1 MKKLYTL
8 FLLLVLAAC
17 THPDY
22 PRLMAVA
29 DSLLYIRPDSALT
42 ILYGIPPDRL
52 HTEEERMRHA
62 LLTVEAECRNG
73 KMQPDDSVIRA
84 LVDYYQTQGNESML
98 ARAYYGLGIVNNS
111 LGRKD
116 VAMTAFLTSE
126 RYARKAEDSKLLGR
140 IYGNIG
146 YLYQT
151 NDMEIEADSLYHLA
165 EQMARLAH
173 DSAMLAEALTRQS
186 MYLMELGKAYYPQAK
201 RLLQEAY
208 PIHKGSESKR
218 QSIAMS
224 LSLLYQLLQQ
234 PDSAIYYA
242 RRAVE
247 LCQRDTSG
255 LYRAQCIL
263 ANTFYQYGPMD
274 SASFYYKQ
282 CLHSSSP
289 MIKYAAFLQLSEIAK
304 KRKNWEQALQLKDSA
319 SKYQQEAKRN
329 IQKDEIV
336 VARKNFEIKQAHTLL
351 QRYQNYLEW
360 CIGLFIV
367 LVTSGIIAF
376 IRLRKKRYVLLYQ
389 EMREDL
395 VSPRLLLPSAIESES
410 IIVDVPAEEIPTE
423 EQDVGSEKTPEE
435 IFEHF
440 SRSIR
445 MTASYRKMERM
456 IQYQHE
462 HPGKNPLESFDEME
476 QKAFLE
482 EVNGLIPGYTERLQ
496 VNYPLLKPKD
506 IFPLCLCLA
515 GMAIPEIACVM
526 NRTRDAIYKKLRA
539 IRKQKMGLP
548 DTEDNIAMIR
558 EACKQV

>member
-1 MKKLYTL
+1 MKKSYIIL
-8 FLLLVLAAC
+8 FLLLLLAAC

-73 KMQPDDSVIRA
+73 KRQSDDSIIRA

-116 VAMTAFLTSE
+116 VAMTVFLTSE

-151 NDMEIEADSLYHLA
+151 NDMEVEADSLYHLA

-186 MYLMELGKAYYPQAK
+186 MYLMELGKTYYPRAK
-201 RLLQEAY
+201 RLLLEAY

-255 LYRAQCIL
+255 LYRAQCFL
-263 ANTFYQYGPMD
+263 GNMFYQYGSID

-282 CLHSSSP
+282 SSRSSSP
-289 MIKYAAFLQLSEIAK
+289 VIKYAAFSQLSEIAK
-304 KRKNWEQALQLKDSA
+304 KEKNWKQALQLKDSA
-319 SKYQQEAKRN
+319 SKYKALHEN
-329 IQKDEIV
+329 QKEPEKIITAEKNVEI
-336 VARKNFEIKQAHTLL
+336 H
-351 QRYQNYLEW
+351 RYRSLWQGTKLSILYLVGGIF
-360 CIGLFIV
+360 CLPILFF
-367 LVTSGIIAF
+367 II
-376 IRLRKKRYVLLYQ
+376 RWLRKKSSKKQ
-389 EMREDL
+389 TI
-395 VSPRLLLPSAIESES
+395 PIQTPLLPSHSE
-410 IIVDVPAEEIPTE
+410 IANIQEPLNYTE
-423 EQDVGSEKTPEE
+423 KD
-435 IFEHF
+435 FEHF
-440 SRSIR
+440 KQFIR
-445 MTASYRKMERM
+445 QTMLWKKMER
-456 IQYQHE
+456 IIRYKEE
-462 HPGKNPLESFDEME
+462 HPDKPSVEKFTLTDQS
-476 QKAFLE
+476 AYLE
-482 EVNGLIPGYTERLQ
+482 EVRLILPDYLNRLHRC
-496 VNYPLLKPKD
+496 YPALSEKEDFK
-506 IFPLCLCLA
+506 LCLYLS
-515 GMAIPEIACVM
+515 GMSVIHMGYVM
-526 NRTRDAIYKKLRA
+526 ERKRDTVYKQLQSIKE
-539 IRKQKMGLP
+539 KKMLILEKI
-548 DTEDNIAMIR
+548 DLM
-558 EACKQV
+558 QVLHHV